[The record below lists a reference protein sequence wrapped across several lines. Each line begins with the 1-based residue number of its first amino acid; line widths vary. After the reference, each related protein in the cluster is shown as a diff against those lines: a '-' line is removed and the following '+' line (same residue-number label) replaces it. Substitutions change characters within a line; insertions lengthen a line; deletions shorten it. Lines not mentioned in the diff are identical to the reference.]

1 MASLPSRR
9 PCVALAG
16 LLCLACASCHAPA
29 ADDDLGPV
37 GPFALTERGG
47 GTVTQ
52 ADLLGKV
59 WVASFVF
66 TRCNGPCPQ
75 VTATMAQL
83 QDTFAGLPGVRLVT
97 FTVDPAHDD
106 PKELSEYARRYG
118 ADPQRWL
125 FLTGSADRIYELVN
139 KQFHVLAKPNE
150 GEDRKP
156 GAEVMHDPRLV
167 VVDRRGHIRGY
178 YQGVR
183 DTRLPD
189 PEADYEAN
197 VRKLKAKVSELAR
210 EDEPWYQVHDFPRF
224 NATLNA
230 ASALLLLVGYAAI
243 RGRLVRLHVACMLS
257 ATAVSAAF
265 LASYLYYHLAVRHGQ
280 PTRFSEQAVG
290 APPWVARLY
299 FAVLLSH
306 TLLAVVVAPLALYT
320 VYLGLGGRLTRH
332 VRVARWALP
341 VWLYVSVTGVLVY
354 WMLYRLYPGP

>member
-1 MASLPSRR
+1 MSSLPSRR
-9 PCVALAG
+9 LRVALAG
-16 LLCLACASCHAPA
+16 LLCLACASCRPGP

-37 GPFALTERGG
+37 GDFSLTERGG
-47 GTVTQ
+47 GTVTRD
-52 ADLLGKV
+52 DLLGKV

-83 QDTFAGLPGVRLVT
+83 QADFAGLPDVRLVT

-106 PKELSEYARRYG
+106 PRELADYARRYG

-125 FLTGSADRIYELVN
+125 FLTGPQDRIYELVN

-167 VVDRRGHIRGY
+167 VVNRRGHIRGY

-197 VRKLKAKVSELAR
+197 VRRLKAKVNELVH
-210 EDEPWYQVHDFPRF
+210 EDDPWYQVHDFPRF

-230 ASALLLLVGYAAI
+230 VSACLLLLGYAAI

-265 LASYLYYHLAVRHGQ
+265 LVSYLYYHLAVRHGQ

-290 APPWVARLY
+290 APPWAASLY
-299 FAVLLSH
+299 HGVLLSH
-306 TLLAVVVAPLALYT
+306 TLLAVVAAPLALYT
-320 VYLGLGGRLTRH
+320 VFLGLSGRLKRH

-341 VWLYVSVTGVLVY
+341 VWLYVSVTGVAVY

>member
-1 MASLPSRR
+1 MSSFR
-9 PCVALAG
+9 PRWPRLALAG
-16 LLCLACASCHAPA
+16 LLCLACASCRASSG
-29 ADDDLGPV
+29 DDDLGPV
-37 GPFALTERGG
+37 GDFSLTERGG
-47 GTVTQ
+47 ETVTRD
-52 ADLLGKV
+52 DLLGKV

-83 QDTFAGLPGVRLVT
+83 QAAFAGLPDVRLVT

-106 PKELSEYARRYG
+106 PRELAEYARRYG

-125 FLTGSADRIYELVN
+125 FLTGPEDRIYELVN

-197 VRKLKAKVSELAR
+197 VRRLKAKVNELVH
-210 EDEPWYQVHDFPRF
+210 EDDPWYQVHDFPRF

-230 ASALLLLVGYAAI
+230 VSACLLLLGYAAV
-243 RGRLVRLHVACMLS
+243 RGRLVRLHVACMLT
-257 ATAVSAAF
+257 ALAVSTAF
-265 LASYLYYHLAVRHGQ
+265 LTSYLYYHIVIKHGQ
-280 PTRFSEQAVG
+280 PTYFHEQAVG
-290 APPWVARLY
+290 APEWVGRLY
-299 FAVLLSH
+299 QGILRSH
-306 TLLAVVVAPLALYT
+306 MVLAVVVVPLALYT
-320 VYLGLGGRLTRH
+320 VYLGLRGRLARH

-341 VWLYVSVTGVLVY
+341 VWLYVSVTGVVVY